1 MEALVAALVTAAAG
15 IILAFGETIVSHL
28 RAKKIRADVD
38 GIKSAIAESGGVYYV
53 VCPHC
58 GGKVYLQGANIF
70 KEAEEEQK

>member
-28 RAKKIRADVD
+28 RAKKIRADVE
-38 GIKSAIAESGGVYYV
+38 GIKSAIAESGGMYYV
-53 VCPHC
+53 VCQHC